1 MAGED
6 FSGFTEY
13 FSKYSVYC
21 FHTCSKVLESVDE
34 NIQVI
39 RLHEDAE
46 THLVLAEPME
56 PMNGWDVNTILEDYM
71 DTEVYNRRLI
81 YVKYDRNLVATI
93 IENEF
98 WDDLYNEIDDSV
110 MNMEGQELDEAFET
124 YVDYAKLDQIENVKV
139 VRVEQEEDDTCTIVR
154 GILEADVSLD
164 GYVYFEGENNMVNS
178 SEVTLNSNFNL
189 SIRMGKSP
197 ICVPG
202 NCITYN

>member
-1 MAGED
+1 
-6 FSGFTEY
+6 
-13 FSKYSVYC
+13 
-21 FHTCSKVLESVDE
+21 
-34 NIQVI
+34 
-39 RLHEDAE
+39 
-46 THLVLAEPME
+46 
-56 PMNGWDVNTILEDYM
+56 
-71 DTEVYNRRLI
+71 
-81 YVKYDRNLVATI
+81 VKYDRNLVATI

-178 SEVTLNSNFNL
+178 SEVTLEFEFQFEHQN
-189 SIRMGKSP
+189 GKNRQFVSRV
-197 ICVPG
+197 IA
-202 NCITYN
+202 